1 MINRKLGRGGPDVGV
16 IGLGT
21 EYLVGQ
27 PRQEVVATL
36 HEALDNGA
44 SYIDALYAYPEY
56 RDNVGAGL
64 KGRRDQAVIA
74 GHIGAAV
81 TDDGQYRKT
90 SDTAECARFW
100 DDLLTR
106 LGIDYAEVAVLQ
118 WIDAARELRQ
128 AMKPGGILELAQR
141 LKEQGKARLIG
152 LSCHKVGIAREAVE
166 SGHLDMLMFPV
177 NLAWNVIPGRN
188 ELLQDCAERGVG
200 VVAMKPYAGSRLL
213 APREGRCLTPAQCL
227 SYVLDQQ
234 GITCAVPGA
243 KNAEE
248 MRAALSYVTA
258 SATERDYGS
267 VLAEYQEELRGN
279 CVYCNHCLPCPAGID
294 IGYTLRRLDTARL
307 QRAGGRRLSERK
319 ERLEFYYGADAPS
332 FRSYR
337 ADTVSASAC
346 TECGACESRCPFEVE
361 VIAKMRQ
368 AAELAGQG

>member
-100 DDLLTR
+100 VDLLTR

-128 AMKPGGILELAQR
+128 AM
-141 LKEQGKARLIG
+141 
-152 LSCHKVGIAREAVE
+152 
-166 SGHLDMLMFPV
+166 
-177 NLAWNVIPGRN
+177 
-188 ELLQDCAERGVG
+188 
-200 VVAMKPYAGSRLL
+200 
-213 APREGRCLTPAQCL
+213 
-227 SYVLDQQ
+227 
-234 GITCAVPGA
+234 
-243 KNAEE
+243 
-248 MRAALSYVTA
+248 
-258 SATERDYGS
+258 
-267 VLAEYQEELRGN
+267 
-279 CVYCNHCLPCPAGID
+279 
-294 IGYTLRRLDTARL
+294 
-307 QRAGGRRLSERK
+307 
-319 ERLEFYYGADAPS
+319 
-332 FRSYR
+332 
-337 ADTVSASAC
+337 
-346 TECGACESRCPFEVE
+346 
-361 VIAKMRQ
+361 
-368 AAELAGQG
+368 